1 MKRSLG
7 KLLLF
12 GLVVGGPPV
21 VAVAERTGS
30 EAGVPVDL
38 TATTTDQHN
47 VEHTPDGLRL
57 AGAPRRLGPPRAFR
71 SRARSPRWAQAA
83 HPGYRSRQARGPR
96 RHQGF
101 YVSPPIDT
109 GDSARRLS
117 TTLRTERPATGRV
130 LLEVR
135 GRTQAGQWTEWR
147 TATELQPRT
156 PPARPGPLS
165 HSGRAATATTFL
177 PPKPVEQVSEVLLPN
192 PAQVV
197 QVRIVLSEADGDPGD
212 GPQISGLRLT
222 PRPDPPTTPAD
233 SHATLVRKTGVRP
246 ITSRVF
252 ATRIGEVGEL
262 TANGHTIGKRDVFVA
277 LPSRRALNPSVRG
290 TDYLVRI
297 CYPRNG
303 RCTVAPVWD
312 VGPWNIRDDYWNAP
326 GAREMWS
333 DLPHGRPQA
342 QAAYQNSYNGGR
354 DDRARKVLNPAGI
367 DLADGLF
374 WDVLKMTGND
384 WVEVTYLWTKA
395 EESPKPP
402 ISRFQGIFDAPA
414 QSLPS
419 GELNGGLGSF
429 DRAPSAVTIEK
440 ILAAP
445 RCRSA
450 LVSKAFRKRRRP
462 TKPLS
467 PPAPREL
474 KRRV

>member
-21 VAVAERTGS
+21 VAVAEQTGF

-57 AGAPRRLGPPRAFR
+57 TAAPERAGAPRAFR

-83 HPGYRSRQARGPR
+83 HPGYRSRQVRGTR

-109 GDSARRLS
+109 GDSTRRLS
-117 TTLRTERPATGRV
+117 ATLRTERPARGRV

-135 GRTQAGQWTEWR
+135 GRTPAGRWTEWR
-147 TATELQPRT
+147 TATETAPPTPPRT
-156 PPARPGPLS
+156 AHLGPS
-165 HSGRAATATTFL
+165 L
-177 PPKPVEQVSEVLLPN
+177 PPKPSPAEQVSEVLLPD

-197 QVRIVLSEADGDPGD
+197 QVRIALSAPDGDPYG
-212 GPQISGLRLT
+212 GPRISGLRLT
-222 PRPDPPTTPAD
+222 PRPDPPTAPAQKTP
-233 SHATLVRKTGVRP
+233 SQK

-252 ATRIGEVGEL
+252 ATRIGEVGER

-277 LPSRRALNPSVRG
+277 LPSRRALNPSVRA

-312 VGPWNIRDDYWNAP
+312 VGPWNIRDDYWNP
-326 GAREMWS
+326 PDEREMWS

-342 QAAYQNSYNGGR
+342 QAAYQDSYNGGR

-384 WVEVTYLWTKA
+384 WVEVTYLWAKA
-395 EESPKPP
+395 EEPP
-402 ISRFQGIFDAPA
+402 ISRFRRIFNAPA

-419 GELNGGLGSF
+419 GELNGGLASF
-429 DRAPSAVTIEK
+429 DPAPSAVTIEK

-445 RCRSA
+445 RYRPA
-450 LVSKAFRKRRRP
+450 LVSTAFRKRRRP
-462 TKPLS
+462 TKPFS